1 MAGLPRDPR
10 QKMINVMYLVL
21 TAILALNVSSEVINA
36 FKVVDKSLITSND
49 NISASNET
57 IYKSLADKVNQP
69 ESAERAKI
77 WAPKAE
83 QARKLSADMMTY
95 IDGLKLELKK
105 NADLRMVWSDDINDS
120 IEDYR
125 FDNLDASTRLFETNG
140 KGEELRKKLEQYKVD
155 MLNIDPSIKT
165 QFANNFPVNTIP
177 PLSQEGKQ
185 KDFTASFFHMTPTVA
200 ALTMLSK

>member
-57 IYKSLADKVNQP
+57 IYKSLSDKLKDPQ
-69 ESAERAKI
+69 SAERAAV

-105 NADLRMVWSDDINDS
+105 DRK
-120 IEDYR
+120 
-125 FDNLDASTRLFETNG
+125 STRLNSSHV
-140 KGEELRKKLEQYKVD
+140 K
-155 MLNIDPSIKT
+155 
-165 QFANNFPVNTIP
+165 
-177 PLSQEGKQ
+177 
-185 KDFTASFFHMTPTVA
+185 
-200 ALTMLSK
+200 